1 MAFTKEVRDRANSL
15 TPAQKVKAKKH
26 LAGQLGFAKALV
38 AKEKASMKNEKGFG
52 GKRKK
57 PTTKTQR
64 VAKARTARKG
74 IKK

>member
-1 MAFTKEVRDRANSL
+1 
-15 TPAQKVKAKKH
+15 
-26 LAGQLGFAKALV
+26 
-38 AKEKASMKNEKGFG
+38 MKNEKGFG